1 MLFSV
6 GLKTRC
12 ILYTINMADDKR
24 QLMRSLGFLSSLG
37 ISMVAASFIGL
48 FIGYY
53 LDKWLGTS
61 PWMTLIWLGF
71 GIASGFRNIFILT
84 RRALREQ
91 DQEEEQD
98 KQADGPD

>member
-1 MLFSV
+1 
-6 GLKTRC
+6 
-12 ILYTINMADDKR
+12 MAEDKR
-24 QLMRSLGFLSSLG
+24 QLFKSLSFLSSIG

-48 FIGYY
+48 FIGIY

-84 RRALREQ
+84 RRALR
-91 DQEEEQD
+91 DQD
-98 KQADGPD
+98 KESDQDNHGSS

>member
-1 MLFSV
+1 MLSKQGF
-6 GLKTRC
+6 LTRC
-12 ILYTINMADDKR
+12 ILYTIDMADDKR
-24 QLMRSLGFLSSLG
+24 QLIKSLGFLSSLG

-48 FIGYY
+48 FIGYK
-53 LDKWLGTS
+53 LDQWLGTS

-91 DQEEEQD
+91 DEAED
-98 KQADGPD
+98 RRDDGSD

>member
-1 MLFSV
+1 
-6 GLKTRC
+6 
-12 ILYTINMADDKR
+12 MADDKR
-24 QLMRSLGFLSSLG
+24 QLMKSLGFLSSLG

-84 RRALREQ
+84 KRAMREQ
-91 DQEEEQD
+91 GEDDDQDQTY
-98 KQADGPD
+98 DGSD

>member
-1 MLFSV
+1 MLFSL
-6 GLKTRC
+6 GSKTGC

-24 QLMRSLGFLSSLG
+24 QLMKSLGFLSSLG
-37 ISMVAASFIGL
+37 IAMVASSFIGL

-91 DQEEEQD
+91 DQNEEQD
-98 KQADGPD
+98 REGDGPD

>member
-1 MLFSV
+1 
-6 GLKTRC
+6 
-12 ILYTINMADDKR
+12 
-24 QLMRSLGFLSSLG
+24 
-37 ISMVAASFIGL
+37 MVAASFIGL

-91 DQEEEQD
+91 ELADQEENQEN
-98 KQADGPD
+98 DGPH

>member
-1 MLFSV
+1 
-6 GLKTRC
+6 
-12 ILYTINMADDKR
+12 MADDKR

-71 GIASGFRNIFILT
+71 GIASGFRNIFVLT
-84 RRALREQ
+84 RRVMREQ
-91 DQEEEQD
+91 EQEEEQD
-98 KQADGPD
+98 RKDDGPD

>member
-1 MLFSV
+1 
-6 GLKTRC
+6 
-12 ILYTINMADDKR
+12 MANDKR
-24 QLMRSLGFLSSLG
+24 QLMKSLGFLSSLG

-48 FIGYY
+48 FIGIY

-71 GIASGFRNIFILT
+71 GIAAGFRNIFILT

-91 DQEEEQD
+91 EDEQERNDEGSD
-98 KQADGPD
+98 

>member
-1 MLFSV
+1 
-6 GLKTRC
+6 
-12 ILYTINMADDKR
+12 MADDKR

-71 GIASGFRNIFILT
+71 GIASGFRNIFVLT
-84 RRALREQ
+84 RRVMREQ
-91 DQEEEQD
+91 EQEEAQD
-98 KQADGPD
+98 QKDDGPD

>member
-1 MLFSV
+1 
-6 GLKTRC
+6 
-12 ILYTINMADDKR
+12 MADDKR
-24 QLMRSLGFLSSLG
+24 QLMKSLGFLSSLG

-48 FIGYY
+48 FIGYH

-84 RRALREQ
+84 RRAMREQ
-91 DQEEEQD
+91 DDAQEKNDERSD
-98 KQADGPD
+98 

>member
-1 MLFSV
+1 MS
-6 GLKTRC
+6 R
-12 ILYTINMADDKR
+12 DKKRHAMNEERR
-24 QLMRSLGFLSSLG
+24 QLMRSLTFLSSIG

-61 PWMTLIWLGF
+61 PWMTLIWLGI
-71 GIASGFRNIFILT
+71 GIISGFRNIFILT

-91 DQEEEQD
+91 NRDQEDNESH
-98 KQADGPD
+98 